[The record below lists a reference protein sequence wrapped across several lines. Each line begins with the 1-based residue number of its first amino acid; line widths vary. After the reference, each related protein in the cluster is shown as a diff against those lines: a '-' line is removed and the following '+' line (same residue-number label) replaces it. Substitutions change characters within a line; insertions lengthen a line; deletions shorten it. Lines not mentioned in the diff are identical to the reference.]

1 MNPIIDCLKTRRSIR
16 GYQKDKMP
24 HQTLIDSIIEA
35 GTYAP
40 TGRNR
45 QSPIIIEVTEE
56 KTRNFLSQ
64 LNAKILGAD
73 FDPFYGAP
81 VILIVLADSAIP
93 TYLYDGTLVMGNLLN
108 AAHAVGLGSC
118 WIHRAKEIFELQEG
132 RDLLVKCGITG
143 KYEGIGFCAI
153 GYPLSEPSTVQPR
166 KKEYVY
172 RIKADQ

>member
-81 VILIVLADSAIP
+81 VID
-93 TYLYDGTLVMGNLLN
+93 
-108 AAHAVGLGSC
+108 
-118 WIHRAKEIFELQEG
+118 
-132 RDLLVKCGITG
+132 
-143 KYEGIGFCAI
+143 
-153 GYPLSEPSTVQPR
+153 R
-166 KKEYVY
+166 KSVV
-172 RIKADQ
+172 